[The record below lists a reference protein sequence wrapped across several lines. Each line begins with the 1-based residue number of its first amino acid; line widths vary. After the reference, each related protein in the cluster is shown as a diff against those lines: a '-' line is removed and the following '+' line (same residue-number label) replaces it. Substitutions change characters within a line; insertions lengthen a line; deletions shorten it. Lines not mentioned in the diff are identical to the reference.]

1 MSPSSMAGTTRRVDR
16 LHEKPKGPKK
26 EMPAEGETPMDKL
39 RRIER
44 GYDEEME
51 KVTAKRQRA
60 GRRALDEH
68 FVDVHEPF
76 KKAIIKEGAEGASKF
91 INRINL
97 EAGASA
103 RAKMI
108 IKEAQEKIF
117 GKGFKTMS
125 ENQQRFLSR
134 IVI

>member
-1 MSPSSMAGTTRRVDR
+1 MNAR
-16 LHEKPKGPKK
+16 
-26 EMPAEGETPMDKL
+26 
-39 RRIER
+39 
-44 GYDEEME
+44 
-51 KVTAKRQRA
+51 RQRE
-60 GRRALDEH
+60 GRRMLDEH

-76 KKAIIKEGAEGASKF
+76 KKAIIKEGIEGASKF

-103 RAKMI
+103 RANMI

-134 IVI
+134 IENNIQPDRKYTKTEIKVEFMIPNYVADWALNGLIKKGVIGKESDGRATRYFKK